1 MRQQQTIGRSI
12 TCSGVGLHTGQPVTL
27 TLSPAPPET
36 GIVFVRHRTGGT
48 VSLSA
53 SIRHL
58 VPTELC
64 TALSIEGTQI
74 KTVEHVLAALAGLEV
89 DNAFVELDGG
99 EVPAMDGSASSFVRL
114 IRAAGIVPQERR
126 QPYLK
131 IMRPIEVTDGR
142 RRVVI
147 EPSATPRITCSV
159 EYDHPMIKRQA
170 YVYDWS
176 AAAFEQDIADARTFA
191 FLKEVEG
198 LWARG
203 LAKGGS
209 LENTIVLSEQ
219 EILNESGLRF
229 QDEFVR
235 HKVLDVIGDL
245 ALLGVPF
252 IGHLIAD
259 RSGHALHTK
268 LVEQILEQPDSWVL
282 LTSDQKPVAASSSS
296 AHPVYALAQGISLQ
310 AAPAA

>member
-27 TLSPAPPET
+27 TLNPAPPDT
-36 GIVFVRHRTGGT
+36 GIMFVRHQAGGA

-64 TALSIEGTQI
+64 TALSAGGTQI

-89 DNAFVELDGG
+89 DNVFVEVDGG

-114 IRAAGIVPQERR
+114 IREAGIVPQERR

-147 EPSATPRITCSV
+147 EPSATSRITCAV
-159 EYDHPMIKRQA
+159 EFDHPMIKRQA
-170 YVYDWS
+170 YAYDWS

-268 LVEQILEQPDSWVL
+268 LVEKILEQPDSWVL
-282 LTSDQKPVAASSSS
+282 LSSDQNSAAAPSNS
-296 AHPVYALAQGISLQ
+296 ARTAHALAPGAPLQ